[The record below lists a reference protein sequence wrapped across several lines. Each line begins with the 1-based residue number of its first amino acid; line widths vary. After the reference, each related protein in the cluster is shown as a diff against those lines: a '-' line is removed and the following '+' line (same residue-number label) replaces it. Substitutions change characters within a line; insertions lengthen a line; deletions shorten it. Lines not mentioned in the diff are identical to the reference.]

1 MIKSFRLENLI
12 SKIKFAPFCLK
23 VTTVQKI
30 LFTNRKIQEY
40 MLLKLRMRPIWFL
53 KHWSNSF
60 KSKAYKLLILKH
72 LNTIFSLYNSVIL

>member
-53 KHWSNSF
+53 KH
-60 KSKAYKLLILKH
+60 
-72 LNTIFSLYNSVIL
+72 